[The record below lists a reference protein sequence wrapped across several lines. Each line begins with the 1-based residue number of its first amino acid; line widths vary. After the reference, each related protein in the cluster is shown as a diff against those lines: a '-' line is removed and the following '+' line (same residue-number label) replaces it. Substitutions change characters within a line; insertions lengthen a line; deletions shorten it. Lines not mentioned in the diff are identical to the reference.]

1 MLALRDKVGMHFSTH
16 RSGTHTAVSDR
27 RGWRRRWGS
36 LNVFEVLRCL
46 RVSLRHCESSQIQ
59 LNSTISK
66 NTQKGSSWIFFRS
79 SRALTC
85 KLVGSLALAGRLQR
99 NAALPGTRGR
109 GPSSLLTSKS
119 FQPTDWGLRPL
130 ARVSTILDHS
140 WLAVAF
146 SATSTW
152 ELLYG
157 GGEGGLTKTF
167 FHFKNQP
174 PPIESSTIP

>member
-1 MLALRDKVGMHFSTH
+1 VLALRDKVGMHFSTH

-85 KLVGSLALAGRLQR
+85 KLVGCLALAGSAWPQGS
-99 NAALPGTRGR
+99 NGT
-109 GPSSLLTSKS
+109 
-119 FQPTDWGLRPL
+119 
-130 ARVSTILDHS
+130 
-140 WLAVAF
+140 
-146 SATSTW
+146 
-152 ELLYG
+152 LLYRAPG
-157 GGEGGLTKTF
+157 DEGRRLF
-167 FHFKNQP
+167 LPQSRFSP
-174 PPIESSTIP
+174 PTGACDPWHAFLQFWTIHGWP